1 MNQPFSVNELIDG
14 LGKTVQ
20 STIELVA
27 KTSPLDIRTVE
38 TAVESGL
45 DKIRDRLASDFEL
58 VKKTEYET
66 NVELLKVLKSGR
78 ITMGNKTLS
87 FERKFAKK
95 IGTKFAVM
103 VNSGSSANLIS
114 VASLFFKKDNPL
126 KRWDEVIVPA
136 V

>member
-14 LGKTVQ
+14 LGKTVR

-66 NVELLKVLKSGR
+66 NVELLEVLKKQVDALEERLAQLEKES
-78 ITMGNKTLS
+78 KT
-87 FERKFAKK
+87 
-95 IGTKFAVM
+95 
-103 VNSGSSANLIS
+103 
-114 VASLFFKKDNPL
+114 
-126 KRWDEVIVPA
+126 
-136 V
+136 

>member
-1 MNQPFSVNELIDG
+1 MNQPFSVNKLIDS
-14 LGKTVQ
+14 LGKTVR

-66 NVELLKVLKSGR
+66 NVELLEVLKKQVDALEER
-78 ITMGNKTLS
+78 IAEL
-87 FERKFAKK
+87 E
-95 IGTKFAVM
+95 
-103 VNSGSSANLIS
+103 
-114 VASLFFKKDNPL
+114 KDP
-126 KRWDEVIVPA
+126 RA
-136 V
+136 

>member
-1 MNQPFSVNELIDG
+1 MNHPFSVDELIDS

-38 TAVESGL
+38 TAVESGV

-66 NVELLKVLKSGR
+66 NVELLEVLKKQVDKLEDR
-78 ITMGNKTLS
+78 IAELEK
-87 FERKFAKK
+87 
-95 IGTKFAVM
+95 
-103 VNSGSSANLIS
+103 NSE
-114 VASLFFKKDNPL
+114 P
-126 KRWDEVIVPA
+126 
-136 V
+136 

>member
-1 MNQPFSVNELIDG
+1 MNQPFSVNELIDS

-20 STIELVA
+20 STLELVA

-66 NVELLKVLKSGR
+66 NVELLEMLEKQVDALEKR
-78 ITMGNKTLS
+78 IAELEKNA
-87 FERKFAKK
+87 R
-95 IGTKFAVM
+95 I
-103 VNSGSSANLIS
+103 
-114 VASLFFKKDNPL
+114 
-126 KRWDEVIVPA
+126 
-136 V
+136 

>member
-27 KTSPLDIRTVE
+27 KTSPLDIRTME

-45 DKIRDRLASDFEL
+45 DKIRDRVASDFEL

-66 NVELLKVLKSGR
+66 NVALLEVLKRQVDELEERIAELEKDSG
-78 ITMGNKTLS
+78 
-87 FERKFAKK
+87 A
-95 IGTKFAVM
+95 
-103 VNSGSSANLIS
+103 
-114 VASLFFKKDNPL
+114 
-126 KRWDEVIVPA
+126 
-136 V
+136 